1 MGRTWSCEL
10 SLFTTGRSRHM
21 RLLAVVVWL
30 VATAACAQE
39 IVVSPSGPIKTLAEA
54 RDAARAERRS
64 GRTGSITITV
74 RAGTYYL
81 PETLGLGPEDSDTVW
96 QAPHGEHPVISG
108 GRVLSG
114 WTKGLGGIWS
124 ASAPGSAFNQL
135 FIDGRRAT
143 RARTPNYGFF
153 RADGP
158 SSQDKPFQLHYR
170 GNDIKKEW
178 ADRGDVEV
186 VAYLAWADIR
196 MPIVKVDEATHTA
209 TLGSDPR
216 PSNREVDARYYLE
229 NAPDALDSPGEWY
242 LDRAKHAVFYM
253 PVSGEDMKRAVV
265 VAPTLERLVSLE
277 GDPQSGALVRN
288 VVFRGL
294 TFAHADWRVDA
305 KGYADT
311 QAAIGAPAAITA
323 IGAVGFNMERCT
335 IAHSGGYALSL
346 GRGSKNN
353 SLLASK
359 VFDMGAGGIRIGEP
373 AMSAND
379 AEQNYGNV
387 VADNEMHDLGL
398 VFASAVGIWVL
409 QSGRNQIVH
418 NHVHDLF
425 YTAISVGWT
434 WGYGPN
440 QSHENTIAFNK
451 IHDVGKDMLSDM
463 GGIYTLGEQPGSL
476 IQNNLIYNV
485 SSFTYGGWGIYPD
498 EGSSNIVIEDNIV
511 YNCKSAGFHQHYG
524 RDNIV
529 RNNIFALNQEHEL
542 MRTRAEAFNAFT
554 MDNNIVYFDQGTLL
568 GSNWAD
574 GKFTMR
580 HNFYHDARGGE
591 IRFAGRSFEEWQA
604 AGQDQG
610 SMIVDPLFVDAEN
623 FDFRLRPD
631 SPALKGGFQPID
643 MSTVGPRVPSGA
655 DSW

>member
-1 MGRTWSCEL
+1 
-10 SLFTTGRSRHM
+10 M
-21 RLLAVVVWL
+21 RVLAGAVCL
-30 VATAACAQE
+30 AATVAGTQN
-39 IVVSPSGPIKTLAEA
+39 IIVSPSGPIKTLAEA

-81 PETLGLGPEDSDTVW
+81 PETLILGPEDSDTVW
-96 QAPHGEHPVISG
+96 QAAHGEHPVISG
-108 GRVLSG
+108 GQVLSG
-114 WTKGLGGIWS
+114 WQQGAGGVWS
-124 ASAPGSAFNQL
+124 VGVPGSGQGSGQGSVFNQL
-135 FIDGRRAT
+135 FVNGRRAT

-170 GNDIKKEW
+170 GSDIKKEW
-178 ADRGDVEV
+178 ADEGDVEV

-196 MPIVKVDEATHTA
+196 MPIVKVDEASHTA

-216 PSNREVDARYYLE
+216 PSNKEVDARYYIE
-229 NAPDALDSPGEWY
+229 NVRDALDTPGEWY
-242 LDRAKHAVFYM
+242 LDRAKHIVSYI
-253 PVSGEDMKRAVV
+253 PVQGEDMKRAVV

-277 GDPQSGALVRN
+277 GDTQSGALVRN

-294 TFAHADWRVDA
+294 TFAYADWRVDA

-323 IGAVGFNMERCT
+323 VGTVGLKMERCT
-335 IAHSGGYALSL
+335 FAHSGGYALSF

-353 SLLASK
+353 SLLASE

-373 AMSAND
+373 HMGRDD

-409 QSGRNQIVH
+409 QSGRNEIVH

-440 QSHENTIAFNK
+440 QAHDNVIAFNK

-498 EGSSNIVIEDNIV
+498 EGSSNILIENNIV

-529 RNNIFALNQEHEL
+529 RNNIFALNHEHEL

-554 MDNNIVYFDQGTLL
+554 MENNIVYFDEGTLL
-568 GSNWAD
+568 GGNWAD
-574 GKFTMR
+574 GEFTMR
-580 HNFYHDARGGE
+580 HNFYYDTRGGA
-591 IRFAGRSFEEWQA
+591 IGFAGKSFDEWQA
-604 AGQDQG
+604 MGQDRG
-610 SMIVDPLFVDAEN
+610 SVIVDPLFVNAEN
-623 FDFRLRPD
+623 FDFRLSGD
-631 SPALKGGFQPID
+631 SPALEGGFHQID
-643 MSTVGPRVPSGA
+643 MGTVGPRVRAGA

>member
-1 MGRTWSCEL
+1 
-10 SLFTTGRSRHM
+10 M
-21 RLLAVVVWL
+21 RLLAVVVL
-30 VATAACAQE
+30 LIAAAACAQE
-39 IVVSPSGPIKTLAEA
+39 IVVSPGGPIKTLVEA
-54 RDAARAERRS
+54 RDAARVERGS
-64 GRTGSITITV
+64 GKTGSITITV

-81 PETLGLGPEDSDTVW
+81 PETLVLGPEDSDTVW

-108 GRVLSG
+108 GRVLFG
-114 WTKGLGGIWS
+114 WAKGAGGVWS
-124 ASAPGSAFNQL
+124 ASAPGDAFNQL
-135 FIDGRRAT
+135 FVDGRRAT
-143 RARTPNYGFF
+143 RARAPNYGFF

-158 SSQDKPFQLHYR
+158 NSQDKPFQLHYR

-186 VAYLAWADIR
+186 VAFLAWADIR
-196 MPIVKVDEATHTA
+196 MPILKVDEANHIA

-216 PSNREVDARYYLE
+216 PSNKETDARYYIE
-229 NAPDALDSPGEWY
+229 NAPDALDAQGEWY
-242 LDRAKHAVFYM
+242 LDRTKHTVSYM
-253 PVSGEDMKRAVV
+253 PITGEDMTRAVV

-294 TFAHADWRVDA
+294 TFAYADWRVDT

-311 QAAIGAPAAITA
+311 QAAIGAPSAITA
-323 IGAVGFNMERCT
+323 IGAVGFKMERCT
-335 IAHSGGYALSL
+335 IAHSGGYGLSL

-359 VFDMGAGGIRIGEP
+359 VFDMGAGGVRIGEP
-373 AMSAND
+373 AMGAND

-398 VFASAVGIWVL
+398 VFAPGVGIWVL
-409 QSGRNQIVH
+409 QSGKNQIIH
-418 NHVHDLF
+418 NHVHDLY

-463 GGIYTLGEQPGSL
+463 GGIYTLGEQPGSA
-476 IQNNLIYNV
+476 IDNNLIYNV

-498 EGSSNIVIEDNIV
+498 EGSSNILIENNIV

-529 RNNIFALNQEHEL
+529 RNNIFALNHEHEL

-554 MDNNIVYFDQGTLL
+554 MEDNIVYFDEGIVL

-574 GKFTMR
+574 GKFVMR
-580 HNFYHDARGGE
+580 HNFYYDTRGGE
-591 IRFAGRSFEEWQA
+591 MRFAGKSFDEWQA
-604 AGQDQG
+604 MGQDHG
-610 SMIVDPLFVDAEN
+610 SMIVDPLFVNAEN
-623 FDFRLRPD
+623 FDFRLRAE
-631 SPALKGGFQPID
+631 SPALKGGFQQID
-643 MSTVGPRVPSGA
+643 MSTVGPRVRAGA